1 MLKFENSENYTVMAK
16 MAFPST
22 LLFISLLSL
31 AHSKASSGQPISGVT
46 LAGIVTCI
54 NASIAT
60 ARTYP
65 VIPGARVDVVC
76 GILFLAK
83 VIKSSTTNLAGIYSF
98 SFNVTDMLL
107 LNVPEMC
114 YLNVTLPD
122 NLCMLN
128 PSGGFLKFPIIG
140 MRSGLGL
147 VNEFIPGSPRY
158 LRL

>member
-1 MLKFENSENYTVMAK
+1 MFKFENSVMAK
-16 MAFPST
+16 VAFPST

-31 AHSKASSGQPISGVT
+31 AHSQASSGQPGISVT
-46 LAGIVTCI
+46 LAGVVTCI

-65 VIPGARVDVVC
+65 VIPEARVDVVC
-76 GILFLAK
+76 GILYLEK
-83 VIKSSTTNLAGIYSF
+83 VIQSSTTNLAGIYSF
-98 SFNVTDMLL
+98 SFNVTDMFL
-107 LNVPEMC
+107 LNVPELC

-147 VNEFIPGSPRY
+147 VNELIPGPPRY
-158 LRL
+158 LHP